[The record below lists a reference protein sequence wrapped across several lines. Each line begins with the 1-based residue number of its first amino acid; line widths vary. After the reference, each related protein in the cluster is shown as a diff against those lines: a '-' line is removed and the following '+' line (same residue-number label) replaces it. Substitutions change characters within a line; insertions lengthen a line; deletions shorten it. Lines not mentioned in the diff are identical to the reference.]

1 MARSH
6 PHVHTESVPSRAERA
21 AVFLSLLCAVHCLLL
36 PVAMA
41 VLPLLG
47 VGGLLFSEGTELALG
62 AFVVISALL
71 GLAWGYRRH
80 RDARFVLA
88 TLTGLAL
95 YLVGHGFEH
104 SWLGLLLSVIG
115 ALSLAASSFLG
126 MRAAHHCE
134 DEHCAA
140 PHRCVDAACSH

>member
-6 PHVHTESVPSRAERA
+6 LHVHTHPAPSRAERA

-36 PVAMA
+36 PVGMA

-47 VGGLLFSEGTELALG
+47 AGGMLFSEGTELALG
-62 AFVVISALL
+62 AFVVVSALL
-71 GLAWGYRRH
+71 GAAWGYRRH
-80 RDARFVLA
+80 RDLRYVLA
-88 TLTGLAL
+88 TLTGLVL

-104 SWLGLLLSVIG
+104 SWFGLLLSVSG

-134 DEHCAA
+134 EDHCAG
-140 PHRCVDAACSH
+140 PHRCVDAACTH